1 MTETPYYPVVL
12 DLSGR
17 RCVVLGDT
25 DIATEKVAT
34 LRAIGASVEHLP
46 RPYRP
51 GDLAGAFLA
60 IDASGETSMH
70 EAVRSEA
77 DREHVLL
84 NVVDVAPQCDWIAP
98 AVVRR
103 GPLQVAIST
112 SGESPYIARAL
123 RERIA
128 GLLGEEW
135 APFTQLVGR
144 TRRRL
149 RRAGVSGTVQ
159 RRIYQRLLHSDAL
172 ALLRAGDA
180 AAAGSVALAIEQ
192 TARDSDGDSPM
203 GEVVLAGA
211 GPGDADLVTI
221 ATHAV
226 LADAD
231 IVLHDAL
238 IAPQVL
244 HLCGSNARL
253 VDVGK
258 RAGRPSMH
266 QTAINALMI
275 DAARAGDLVV
285 RLKGGDPFLFGR
297 GGEEVEA
304 LRAAGIP
311 VRVIPGVSAALAAPA
326 AADIPLTHRGVAGS
340 VAFVTGHRADG
351 AIADLERLAGSVDTL
366 VVLMP
371 RHLDV
376 IARRLAGA
384 LGPDRPAAVISRA
397 TTAQQ
402 RVVRAPLGR
411 IAAAARAARAEAPST
426 LVVGS
431 VVNLLVTTETASV
444 SSANL
449 YVR

>member
-17 RCVVLGDT
+17 RCVVLGAT

-34 LRAIGASVEHLP
+34 LRVIGASVEHVA
-46 RPYRP
+46 RPFRR
-51 GDLAGAFLA
+51 GDLVGAFLA
-60 IDASGETSMH
+60 IDASGETASH
-70 EAVRSEA
+70 ADVRAEA

-84 NVVDVAPQCDWIAP
+84 NIVDVAPQCDWIAP

-112 SGESPYIARAL
+112 SGESPFIARAL

-149 RRAGVSGTVQ
+149 RRAGISGAVQ
-159 RRIYQRLLHSDAL
+159 QRVYRRLMHSDTL

-180 AAAGSVALAIEQ
+180 AGASGVALAIEQ
-192 TARDSDGDSPM
+192 SARDADDDSPM

-211 GPGDADLVTI
+211 GPGDVDLVTT
-221 ATHAV
+221 ATRAV

-231 IVLHDAL
+231 VVLHDAL
-238 IAPQVL
+238 IDTEVL
-244 HLCGSNARL
+244 RLCGSNARL

-258 RAGRPSMH
+258 RAGRPSMD
-266 QTAINALMI
+266 QTVINALMI

-297 GGEEVEA
+297 GGEEVDA
-304 LRAAGIP
+304 LRQAGIP

-351 AIADLERLAGSVDTL
+351 SIADLDRLAGSVDTF

-376 IARRLAGA
+376 IARRLADA
-384 LGPDRPAAVISRA
+384 LEQDRPAAVISRA
-397 TTAQQ
+397 TTAEQ
-402 RVVRAPLGR
+402 RVVRAPLVR
-411 IAAAARAARAEAPST
+411 IAAAARAARMEAPST
-426 LVVGS
+426 LVVGA
-431 VVNLLVTTETASV
+431 VVDVVVASAAASNRREAITA
-444 SSANL
+444 
-449 YVR
+449 R